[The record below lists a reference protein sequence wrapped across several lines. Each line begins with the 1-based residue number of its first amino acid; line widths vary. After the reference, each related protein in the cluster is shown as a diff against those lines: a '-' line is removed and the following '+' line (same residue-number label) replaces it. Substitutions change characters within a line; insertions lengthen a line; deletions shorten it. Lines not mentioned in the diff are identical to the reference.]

1 MEQAGKAG
9 DIDAARGYMTELEV
23 QAARLKAAIEHSLET
38 VVSEAGML
46 HWQECYAIGIPRID
60 EQHQQLFVLLNRFY
74 TEVLGGASLAEG
86 AAPVAEM
93 IDHSF
98 YFTELARYALYHFA
112 DEERWM
118 QENSFPGFAM
128 HQKQH
133 EKFARQVAELT
144 NGYHAGEKYIFIY
157 TASFIHSW
165 IQKHILQT
173 DAELGRFLAASSQGK
188 G

>member
-1 MEQAGKAG
+1 
-9 DIDAARGYMTELEV
+9 
-23 QAARLKAAIEHSLET
+23 
-38 VVSEAGML
+38 ML